1 MLVVHYWSKGMK
13 HSQLGGCL
21 LQAWFREGSAAK
33 ELELFEDAAQAFFE
47 AYRLDSSNA
56 ELAQA
61 FQESIRLGQDQ
72 YKQQQ
77 AVQP

>member
-1 MLVVHYWSKGMK
+1 MVLED
-13 HSQLGGCL
+13 SQQGACG

-72 YKQQQ
+72 HRKQQAKQ
-77 AVQP
+77 TEVAH

>member
-1 MLVVHYWSKGMK
+1 MAQVLATPTAGS
-13 HSQLGGCL
+13 CL
-21 LQAWFREGSAAK
+21 LQAWFREGTAAK
-33 ELELFEDAAQAFFE
+33 ELGLFEDAAQAFFE

-72 YKQQQ
+72 YKKQQ
-77 AVQP
+77 AKQP